1 MMKYSFLIILITIL
15 LSCEKPEMDEITPQP
30 NIDSVYKSIKK
41 IETKSDTIFLKIKFK
56 KRKKQNKNEFSTS
69 IAGPANAMKILNSP
83 ITKRKE

>member
-1 MMKYSFLIILITIL
+1 MS
-15 LSCEKPEMDEITPQP
+15 LSQPIRDRLKKKKALNEPDEDDIR
-30 NIDSVYKSIKK
+30 S
-41 IETKSDTIFLKIKFK
+41 KFK

>member
-1 MMKYSFLIILITIL
+1 MMKYFFLITLITIL

-30 NIDSVYKSIKK
+30 NIDSIYKSIKK
-41 IETKSDTIFLKIKFK
+41 IETKSDTIFLKI
-56 KRKKQNKNEFSTS
+56 EFSTS